1 MIEWLPTVLKGIGD
15 SKLAAILRE
24 QVSLLELQRDQAIG
38 ERDVLATKLAQAKA
52 QIELLESDNAQFK
65 AELDDSQ
72 RKAEDDLVPHKGA
85 LWKRKPGGGYFDD
98 VLCRECHN
106 PMVSSQGVLSYVCV
120 PCGVRVNFTGRQL
133 AQVMSDL
140 P

>member
-1 MIEWLPTVLKGIGD
+1 MLEWLPTVLKGIGD

-24 QVSLLELQRDQAIG
+24 QVSLLELQCDQAIG

-52 QIELLESDNAQFK
+52 KIELLESDNAQLK

-72 RKAEDDLVPHKGA
+72 RKADDDLVPFKGA
-85 LWKRKPGGGYFDD
+85 LWKRKPGGGYYDD
-98 VLCRECHN
+98 VLCRECHQ
-106 PMVSSQGVLSYVCV
+106 PMVSSHGVLSFVCV
-120 PCGVRVNFTGRQL
+120 PCNVRVNFTGKQL
-133 AQVMSDL
+133 AEVMRGL